1 MLLQE
6 GRYRPCVTAAIDDRG
21 DHITYG
27 ELVEEGKNLAVHIPL
42 RAVVFCLCENTVGSL
57 IGFIG
62 CYDNGRI
69 PLLLNEGLDRSLLST
84 LIKKY
89 TPAMLWVPRHSVQE
103 FPYELVYEAH
113 DYALLK
119 TGYEVY
125 PVNDQLSMLLTTSG
139 STGCPKL
146 VRHKY
151 GNIEANARNVAVAF
165 GWTNEERPIC
175 ALPMNYTMGL
185 NVINTHLYTGCT
197 ILLTSASLA
206 SPLFWDFIKQEKGS
220 NFTGV
225 PFSYEVFFKLRFQR
239 MKLPYLTTLAS
250 GGGKLTD
257 KMFLALADYA
267 RDQGKRFIPSFG
279 TTETSARMACLEA
292 QYVHEKVNS
301 IGKAIPEGELM
312 LMDENGNILPDG
324 EGDGELCYRGP
335 NVTLGYAECREDLL
349 RGDDFCG
356 EYRTGDLAHRD
367 ADGFYYITGRLKRF
381 VKIYGLRI
389 SLDQCE
395 QLIRSEF
402 NMECACT
409 GDDSM
414 LRVYIVDASPVE
426 AVKVWI
432 CKTLHLAPTV
442 VMCMALPEIT
452 KNSSGKIAY
461 SQLR

>member
-1 MLLQE
+1 
-6 GRYRPCVTAAIDDRG
+6 
-21 DHITYG
+21 
-27 ELVEEGKNLAVHIPL
+27 
-42 RAVVFCLCENTVGSL
+42 
-57 IGFIG
+57 
-62 CYDNGRI
+62 
-69 PLLLNEGLDRSLLST
+69 
-84 LIKKY
+84 
-89 TPAMLWVPRHSVQE
+89 
-103 FPYELVYEAH
+103 
-113 DYALLK
+113 
-119 TGYEVY
+119 
-125 PVNDQLSMLLTTSG
+125 
-139 STGCPKL
+139 
-146 VRHKY
+146 
-151 GNIEANARNVAVAF
+151 
-165 GWTNEERPIC
+165 
-175 ALPMNYTMGL
+175 
-185 NVINTHLYTGCT
+185 
-197 ILLTSASLA
+197 
-206 SPLFWDFIKQEKGS
+206 
-220 NFTGV
+220 
-225 PFSYEVFFKLRFQR
+225 
-239 MKLPYLTTLAS
+239 
-250 GGGKLTD
+250 
-257 KMFLALADYA
+257 
-267 RDQGKRFIPSFG
+267 
-279 TTETSARMACLEA
+279 MACLEA

-442 VMCMALPEIT
+442 VMCMALPEIP